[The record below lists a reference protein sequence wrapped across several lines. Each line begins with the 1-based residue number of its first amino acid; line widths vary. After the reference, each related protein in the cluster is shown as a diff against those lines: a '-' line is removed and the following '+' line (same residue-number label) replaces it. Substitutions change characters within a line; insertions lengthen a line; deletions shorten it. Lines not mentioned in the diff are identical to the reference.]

1 MTLTDRPYVLIV
13 EDDDA
18 IRLPLEKFLELRGFA
33 VQSTLTA
40 GQALD
45 AIARRVPDG
54 AIVDLR
60 LPGGSGRD
68 VALAIPPPAPVVIF
82 SGVPQES
89 GGVERSRP
97 NTRLILKPFSLVMLV
112 ETLKKMMEAAKA
124 QSPEPKPQSPE
135 PKA

>member
-1 MTLTDRPYVLIV
+1 MTDRPYVLVV

-33 VQSTLTA
+33 VQSAITA
-40 GQALD
+40 GEALET
-45 AIARRVPDG
+45 IARRLPDG

-68 VALAIPPPAPVVIF
+68 VAQALPAAIPVVIF
-82 SGVPQES
+82 SGVPQEA

-112 ETLKKMMEAAKA
+112 ESLKKMIGQRDA
-124 QSPEPKPQSPE
+124 
-135 PKA
+135 